1 MDQAVSIYIP
11 MDRRQALVH
20 GDLLPE
26 WAAGAV
32 LFADISGF
40 TPLTEALLQALG
52 PRRGA
57 EELTH
62 QLNRVYDALVD
73 AVHAFGGSVIAFSG
87 DAITCWFGEGEAAA
101 GTTAPAALRA
111 AACAL
116 ALQQAMAAFTAVPL
130 PAGGSVP
137 LALKVAVA
145 GGEVRRM
152 LVGDPAIQQIEV
164 MAGAPLVRMAAAE
177 QLATSGEVLLDM
189 PTTAH
194 LGAAIQVAAWRN
206 DPVTGDQFALV
217 TQLRQPV
224 APTPWPALP
233 NAALTATQVRPWML
247 PAIYERLQEGLGEF
261 LTELRPVVV
270 LFLRFAGLDYDG
282 DPAAGAKLDRYICW
296 AQHVLARYE
305 GALMHLTIG
314 DKGSYFFAAFGAPIA
329 HEDDPRRAVMAA
341 LDLRTPPAHL
351 GFTPTVQIGI
361 SQGTMRTGT
370 YGGSTSRTYSV
381 LGDEVNLAA
390 RLMQHAAPGEVLTS
404 GHVQRAVSAAFVWE
418 VPPPIQVKGKRWPV
432 PIARVVRAQATWS
445 TGIKYAGMLIGRA
458 AEVSQALQ
466 ALQPILQG
474 QRAGLLYIFG
484 EAGMGKS
491 RLADELRRQPEYQ
504 QRLQWLFCPADEL
517 LRQSL
522 NPFRAW
528 LRVYFNQDSEGA
540 EAENKTRFTAVL
552 DALIAQLRAVGEQP
566 DPAATGRPVQ
576 DQRRTPAPIQPF
588 VHADMPT
595 RVALADEIERTRS
608 FLGALVDLRW
618 DDSLYAQLDPKLRFE
633 NTLVALKTL
642 ILAESLRRP
651 LVLHLESAHLLDA
664 DSGHFLQ
671 VLTRATDSY
680 PFAVVLTSRYR
691 DDGSRV
697 MLPVDTDVPQQVV
710 DLRGLDADG
719 VRTLAAQILGGRID
733 ADLARFLVARTNG
746 NPFFVEQLALDLR
759 ERGLLTTYTAPQP
772 DGTGSQLY
780 VSFVA
785 EEQAPAL
792 PDSINAVLVTRLDRL
807 ATQVRVVVQT
817 AAILG
822 QEFEVQVL
830 ALMLRHDPDL
840 PRKLQQ
846 AEAAAVWQP
855 LSELRYLFSHA
866 LLRDAAY
873 AVQLETRLR
882 ELHALAGTA
891 LEQLYA
897 ADPAPHAAD
906 LTYHYQR
913 AADPIREWRYARM
926 AGEYAATRFA
936 NADAVRYFSRALELT
951 PPEDHA
957 GRYALLW
964 AREQVHDRQG
974 DRDAQRQALAALRE
988 LADSLA
994 DPQRQIEVALRQAH
1008 YADVTSDYQSMTQA
1022 AQSAIDLAQATGNR
1036 RGEAAGYLHTARAHW
1051 YQGDYAAA
1059 TAQATQAL
1067 ELAHTAGEQQLEADC
1082 LRMLGNTALYR
1093 SDYPAARVF
1102 YEQALAQHHDLGD
1115 QQGASSTMNN
1125 LGIVAFYQGDY
1136 LTAHHYYEQTLRLK
1150 RIAGDRYGESLALLN
1165 LGEVAAVQGDYTGAH
1180 RYYEQTLRLKR
1191 DSDDRYGESLVL
1203 FNLGEVALIQGDYT
1217 GAQQD
1222 YEQALRLCRAIGHR
1236 QQESWTLAK
1245 LGLLFHH
1252 LNDDATAR
1260 DYSRQALQM
1269 AQELNDRNLQ
1279 ALALTHLGHALVA
1292 LEQLADATAAYRQ
1305 ALELRQALEQPNQ
1318 ALEPLAGLARVALIQ
1333 GDQAQ
1338 ASRYATDLLHHLE
1351 RGSVDGTDEP
1361 FRIYL
1366 TCYEVLQAQNDPQAA
1381 ALLEQAYQLLREQAE
1396 RLDDA
1401 AAQQAFLEQV
1411 PTHRA
1416 LVAAWQQVQQQNE

>member
-20 GDLLPE
+20 GAPLPE

-87 DAITCWFGEGEAAA
+87 DAMTCWFGAAA
-101 GTTAPAALRA
+101 TTAGMAAPAALRA
-111 AACAL
+111 TACAL
-116 ALQQAMAAFTAVPL
+116 ALQQAMAVFTAVPL

-152 LVGDPAIQQIEV
+152 LVGDPAIQRIEV

-224 APTPWPALP
+224 APMPWPALP
-233 NAALTATQVRPWML
+233 DAALTATQVRPWML
-247 PAIYERLQEGLGEF
+247 SAVYERLQEGLGEF

-296 AQHVLARYE
+296 VQHVLARYE

-329 HEDDPRRAVMAA
+329 HEDDSRRAVMTA

-370 YGGSTSRTYSV
+370 YGGRTSRTYSV

-390 RLMQHAAPGEVLTS
+390 RLMQHAAPDEVLTS
-404 GHVQRAVSAAFVWE
+404 GTVQRAVSAAFVWE
-418 VPPPIQVKGKRWPV
+418 VPPPIQVKGKRRPV
-432 PIARVVRAQATWS
+432 PVARVVRAQVTWS
-445 TGIKYAGMLIGRA
+445 TGIKYAGMLIGRT
-458 AEVSQALQ
+458 AEVSQAVQ
-466 ALQPILQG
+466 ALQPILHG

-528 LRVYFNQDSEGA
+528 LRVYFNQDSERA

-552 DALIAQLRAVGEQP
+552 NALIAQLRTTAEQP
-566 DPAATGRPVQ
+566 TSPTPDRPAQ
-576 DQRRTPAPIQPF
+576 DRRRTLVQPF
-588 VHADMPT
+588 AHADMPT
-595 RVALADEIERTRS
+595 RVALADELERTRS
-608 FLGALVDLRW
+608 FLGALVDLQW
-618 DDSLYAQLDPKLRFE
+618 DDSLYTQLDPKLRFE

-651 LVLHLESAHLLDA
+651 LVLHLESAHLLDT

-671 VLTRATDSY
+671 VLTRATEAY
-680 PFAVVLTSRYR
+680 PLALVLTGRYR
-691 DDGSRV
+691 DDGSQV
-697 MLPVDTDVPQQVV
+697 LLPIDADVPQQVV
-710 DLRGLDADG
+710 DLRGLDAEG
-719 VRTLAAQILGGRID
+719 TRTLAAQILGGRID
-733 ADLARFLVARTNG
+733 TDLTRFLVARTNG

-792 PDSINAVLVTRLDRL
+792 PDSINAVLVARLDRL

-840 PRKLQQ
+840 PAKLQQ

-926 AGEYAATRFA
+926 AGEYAAARFA

-951 PPEDHA
+951 PTEDHA

-974 DRDAQRQALAALRE
+974 DRDAQRQDLAALRE

-994 DPQRQIEVALRQAH
+994 DPERQIEVSLRQAH

-1036 RGEAAGYLHTARAHW
+1036 QGEAAGNLHGARARW

-1067 ELAHTAGEQQLEADC
+1067 ELAHAAGEQPLEADC
-1082 LRMLGNTALYR
+1082 LRILGNIALYR

-1102 YEQALAQHHDLGD
+1102 YEQALAQHHELGD

-1136 LTAHHYYEQTLRLK
+1136 LTARHYYEQTLHLK
-1150 RIAGDRYGESLALLN
+1150 RTAGDRYGESLALLN

-1252 LNDDATAR
+1252 RDDDATAR
-1260 DYSRQALQM
+1260 DYSRQALQI

-1305 ALELRQALEQPNQ
+1305 ALDLRQALEQPNQ

-1338 ASRYATDLLHHLE
+1338 ASRHAADLLHHLE

-1366 TCYEVLQAQNDPQAA
+1366 TCYEILQAQHDPQAV
-1381 ALLEQAYQLLREQAE
+1381 ALLEQAYHLLREQAE

>member
-20 GDLLPE
+20 GDLVPE

-62 QLNRVYDALVD
+62 QLNRVYDTLVD

-87 DAITCWFGEGEAAA
+87 DAMTCWFGETE
-101 GTTAPAALRA
+101 TTAGAAVPAALRA
-111 AACAL
+111 TACAL
-116 ALQQAMAAFTAVPL
+116 ALQQAMAVFTAVPL

-152 LVGDPAIQQIEV
+152 LVGDPAIQRIEV

-177 QLATSGEVLLDM
+177 QLATSGEVLLDA

-217 TQLRQPV
+217 TQLLRPV

-233 NAALTATQVRPWML
+233 ATALTAAQVRPWML
-247 PAIYERLQEGLGEF
+247 PAVYQRQQEGLGEF

-270 LFLRFAGLDYDG
+270 LFLRFAGLDYDA
-282 DPAAGAKLDRYICW
+282 DPAASAKLDRYICW
-296 AQHVLARYE
+296 VQHVLARYE

-404 GHVQRAVSAAFVWE
+404 GQVQRAVSAAFVWE
-418 VPPPIQVKGKRWPV
+418 VPPPIQVKGKRKPV
-432 PIARVVRAQATWS
+432 PVARVVRAQATWS

-458 AEVSQALQ
+458 AEVSQAVQ

-528 LRVYFNQDSEGA
+528 LRVYFSQDSEGA

-552 DALIAQLRAVGEQP
+552 DALIAQLRAIGEQRRMP
-566 DPAATGRPVQ
+566 MPVQ
-576 DQRRTPAPIQPF
+576 PF
-588 VHADMPT
+588 AHADMPT
-595 RVALADEIERTRS
+595 RIALADELERTRS
-608 FLGALVDLRW
+608 FLGALVDLQW
-618 DDSLYAQLDPKLRFE
+618 DDSLYAQLDPRLRFE

-642 ILAESLRRP
+642 ILTESLRRP
-651 LVLHLESAHLLDA
+651 LVLHLESAHLLDN

-671 VLTRATDSY
+671 VLTRATAAY

-697 MLPVDTDVPQQVV
+697 MLPIDADVPQQVV

-719 VRTLAAQILGGRID
+719 VQTLAAQILGGRID
-733 ADLARFLVARTNG
+733 ADLTRFLVARTNG

-759 ERGLLTTYTAPQP
+759 ERGLLTTHTVPQP
-772 DGTGSQLY
+772 GGTGSHLY

-785 EEQAPAL
+785 EEQALAL
-792 PDSINAVLVTRLDRL
+792 PDSINAVLVARLDRL

-840 PRKLQQ
+840 PMKLQQ

-926 AGEYAATRFA
+926 AGEYAAARFA
-936 NADAVRYFSRALELT
+936 NADAVRYFSRALALT
-951 PPEDHA
+951 PTADHA

-964 AREQVHDRQG
+964 AREQVYDRQG
-974 DRDAQRQALAALRE
+974 DRDAQRQDLAALRE

-994 DPQRQIEVALRQAH
+994 DPERQITVALRQAH
-1008 YADVTSDYQSMTQA
+1008 YADVTSDYQGMTQA
-1022 AQSAIDLAQATGNR
+1022 AQSAIDRAQATGNR
-1036 RGEAAGYLHTARAHW
+1036 RGEAAGYLHAARARW
-1051 YQGDYAAA
+1051 YQGDYDAAQS
-1059 TAQATQAL
+1059 QATQAL
-1067 ELAHTAGEQQLEADC
+1067 DLAHAAGEQQLAADC
-1082 LRMLGNTALYR
+1082 LRTLGNIALYR
-1093 SDYPAARVF
+1093 SAYPAARTF
-1102 YEQALAQHHDLGD
+1102 YEQALTQHHELGD

-1136 LTAHHYYEQTLRLK
+1136 LTARHYYEQTLRLK
-1150 RIAGDRYGESLALLN
+1150 RAAGDRYGESLALLN

-1203 FNLGEVALIQGDYT
+1203 FNLGEVALIQGDYA

-1222 YEQALRLCRAIGHR
+1222 YEQALCLCRAIGHR

-1252 LNDDATAR
+1252 LADDTTAR
-1260 DYSRQALQM
+1260 DYSRQALQI

-1279 ALALTHLGHALVA
+1279 ALALTHLGHALVVLA
-1292 LEQLADATAAYRQ
+1292 QLADATRAYRQ
-1305 ALELRQALEQPNQ
+1305 ALELRQALAQPNQ

-1333 GDQAQ
+1333 GDLAQ
-1338 ASRYATDLLHHLE
+1338 ASRHAADLLHHLE
-1351 RGSVDGTDEP
+1351 HGSVDGTDEP

-1366 TCYEVLQAQNDPQAA
+1366 TCYEVLQAQNDPRAA
-1381 ALLEQAYQLLREQAE
+1381 ALLEQAYHLLREQAE

-1401 AAQQAFLEQV
+1401 AVQQAFLEQV
-1411 PTHRA
+1411 PTHRT
-1416 LVAAWQQVQQQNE
+1416 LVAAWRQSQ